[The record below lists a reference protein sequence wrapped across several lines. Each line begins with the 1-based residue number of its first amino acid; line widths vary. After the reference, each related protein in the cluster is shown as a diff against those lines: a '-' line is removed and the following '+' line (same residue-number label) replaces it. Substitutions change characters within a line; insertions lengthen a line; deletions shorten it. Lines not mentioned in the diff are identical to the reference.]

1 MRAGL
6 IAMSSLTKQKFDSFV
21 FNLMFLWLGIDVFLS
36 VIRLVAPFIGVNQDM
51 FGLFSNLATSVF
63 MLLAFTSLVVS
74 KVIHLFSVRVVLVLC
89 LVLIYGTFRG
99 LISLGEIDQYAFKH
113 IYMVGFATVFI
124 LYGRECQHLI
134 TKIIYFKGVYRA
146 VFF

>member
-1 MRAGL
+1 MRASL
-6 IAMSSLTKQKFDSFV
+6 VAMNSLAKQNFDF
-21 FNLMFLWLGIDVFLS
+21 FIYKLMFLWLGVDVFLS
-36 VIRLVAPFIGVNQDM
+36 VIRLVAPFIGVNQNM
-51 FGLFSNLATSVF
+51 FGLLSNLATSVF
-63 MLLAFTSLVVS
+63 MLLAFTSLIMS
-74 KVIHLFSVRVVLVLC
+74 KVIHLYSLRVILVLC

-99 LISLGEIDQYAFKH
+99 LISQGEIDQYAFKH

-124 LYGRECQHLI
+124 LFGRECQHLI